1 MSAAQAGDLEAVQ
14 LLSMFGA
21 NPHIVDR
28 VCMTPTNQWVIHNCI
43 YAHTGWCYCCRN
55 C

>member
-14 LLSMFGA
+14 ILCVFGA

-28 VCMTPTNQWVIHNCI
+28 VCMQ
-43 YAHTGWCYCCRN
+43 
-55 C
+55 